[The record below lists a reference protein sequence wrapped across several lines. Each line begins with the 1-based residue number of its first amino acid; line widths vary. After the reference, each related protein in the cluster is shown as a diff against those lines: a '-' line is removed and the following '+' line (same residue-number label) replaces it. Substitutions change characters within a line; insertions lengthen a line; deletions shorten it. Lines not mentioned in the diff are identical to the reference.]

1 MHKTLPGARRLIIT
15 WGVLMSLTLVSML
28 SAQLFETDAWQALPL
43 WGALL
48 VLISTGFKAHQVLM
62 VYLNLR
68 TSSAAWKG
76 AFVGLALL
84 TLALILSGY
93 LTARYQLLG

>member
-15 WGVLMSLTLVSML
+15 WGILMGLTLISML
-28 SAQLFETDAWQALPL
+28 SAQLFETGWQALPL

-48 VLISTGFKAHQVLM
+48 ILISTGFKAHQVLM

-68 TSSAAWKG
+68 TSTPGWKG

-93 LTARYQLLG
+93 LAARYQLLG

>member
-1 MHKTLPGARRLIIT
+1 MHKTLPGARRLVMT
-15 WGVLMSLTLVSML
+15 WAILMGLTLVSML
-28 SAQLFETDAWQALPL
+28 SAQLFETNSWQALPL

-48 VLISTGFKAHQVLM
+48 VLISTGFKAHQVLT

-68 TSSAAWKG
+68 ASTPAWKG

-93 LTARYQLLG
+93 LAARYQLLG